1 MIKTFFNKDKLKKSI
16 NPDEA
21 VSIGAAIYSY
31 NFNDDN
37 NPKGNL
43 RIIDICPYSLG
54 IGSKGGEMSFMID
67 KNTPLPHKITDQFYT
82 IKDDQSYFGIGV
94 YQGEDKS
101 IDNNYKL
108 GSFFVRGIEKKK
120 RRSWY

>member
-1 MIKTFFNKDKLKKSI
+1 MR
-16 NPDEA
+16 
-21 VSIGAAIYSY
+21 
-31 NFNDDN
+31 N
-37 NPKGNL
+37 N
-43 RIIDICPYSLG
+43 
-54 IGSKGGEMSFMID
+54 
-67 KNTPLPHKITDQFYT
+67 NTPLPHIFTDQFYT

-120 RRSWY
+120 KKKEKLVLI